1 MDTDTLKCCL
11 KTLLHHTS
19 VKQYN
24 VIARDQVSLIDFNIV
39 PLALIINTDILKN
52 PGKHWVA
59 VYAWKQR
66 DKIICDHYDSYG
78 NNLKMYKIELPI
90 TLANFNNKV
99 HQQNNSNVCGLH
111 ALRFLYKRSR
121 GASLIAYNRLCSIN
135 PLVNDNAVKSFY
147 KKIIQLK
154 FYSARLK
161 NAQMCCTRLE
171 NEF

>member
-90 TLANFNNKV
+90 TLA
-99 HQQNNSNVCGLH
+99 
-111 ALRFLYKRSR
+111 
-121 GASLIAYNRLCSIN
+121 LIIKCTS
-135 PLVNDNAVKSFY
+135 
-147 KKIIQLK
+147 KIILM
-154 FYSARLK
+154 FVDFMHLDFCI
-161 NAQMCCTRLE
+161 NAAEELP
-171 NEF
+171 